1 MAKDR
6 APTWGQIEEAFGRQA
21 CSDVRALPC
30 KQDHSQ
36 LRRFFFW
43 MATSDLGNAQAA
55 FEMYR
60 SQAKPII
67 NARAATELVV
77 QVLGYWLDINEKL
90 YEVSWRRRC
99 QPVIAEAL
107 EKLSTVVGRNY
118 PYFRGNL
125 LKTPPTIIV
134 APRSLG
140 ILPWPE
146 LAGVEPKSRERV
158 ALDLVSDA
166 ALEEF
171 RNCEA
176 IFEFGQ
182 SIQRQ
187 KAPPKGAVC
196 QDWLAVKGLVQS
208 VKRAHCAGKSPLRGH
223 EVSVINRASTW
234 FRAGLPESVVIAPYM
249 EPTAV
254 LALINGC
261 LGATS
266 VATASV
272 KTLFCCGTGWNH
284 EQIDDLPL
292 NPYAYRNE
300 VECGIAER
308 AFLTRYKNRAG
319 HYVHA
324 YLEKS
329 GDTTVALRPEHDKL
343 IWTDEMEFD
352 ACPSA
357 SILKTDSSLLSILD
371 RYTVMTAPL
380 RHLTKLNGHSL
391 DRFFVSLTPN
401 GLGNTSESLNSYFKG
416 RFLGR
421 KGIGY
426 RSIRQSYT
434 SVTRRR
440 TGSLTAT
447 KYATDH
453 TGTAVIL
460 RHYDDATIRAELDE
474 AIAFFQNCIQSII
487 LENQQKLVFRLKLSV
502 EDALWFQ
509 RLSIVSGIRA
519 AISIRGQSTDVANL
533 SYLEFQPSPENFTTL
548 YLLRRSLI
556 ASRSRLGNNRWRAQ
570 GLPQLA
576 ILNAIRTH
584 ISRSGLQAQYADSV
598 RTALRSF
605 RSGKISLPPVLE
617 L

>member
-1 MAKDR
+1 MQTCGD
-6 APTWGQIEEAFGRQA
+6 I
-21 CSDVRALPC
+21 RALPC
-30 KQDHSQ
+30 KRDHSQ

-60 SQAKPII
+60 SPKPII
-67 NARAATELVV
+67 NARAATGLVV
-77 QVLGYWLDINEKL
+77 QVLGYWLDMNEKL

-99 QPVIAEAL
+99 QPVIAQAL
-107 EKLSTVVGRNY
+107 EQLGAIGGRNY
-118 PYFRGNL
+118 PDFRGNL
-125 LKTPPTIIV
+125 LKTPPTVTV
-134 APRSLG
+134 APKSLG
-140 ILPWPE
+140 MLPWPE
-146 LAGVEPKSRERV
+146 LEGVEPKSREKA
-158 ALDLVSDA
+158 ALALVSDA

-182 SIQRQ
+182 LIQKQ
-187 KAPPKGAVC
+187 KAPPEGAVRR
-196 QDWLAVKGLVQS
+196 DWLAVKGLIES
-208 VKRAHCAGKSPLRGH
+208 VRRAYSASKSSLKGH
-223 EVSVINRASTW
+223 QVGLINRASTW
-234 FRAGLPESVVIAPYM
+234 FRAGLPAGVVIPAYM
-249 EPTAV
+249 EATAV

-272 KTLFCCGTGWNH
+272 KALFCCETGWNH

-300 VECGIAER
+300 IECGIAER

-329 GDTTVALRPEHDKL
+329 GGTTVALRPEHDKL
-343 IWTDEMEFD
+343 IWTDEMDFD
-352 ACPSA
+352 ASPSA

-371 RYTVMTAPL
+371 RYAVMTAPL
-380 RHLTKLNGHSL
+380 RYLSELNGHSL

-401 GLGNTSESLNSYFKG
+401 GLGSTSESLTSYFKG
-416 RFLGR
+416 KFLGR

-434 SVTRRR
+434 TVTRRR

-453 TGTAVIL
+453 TRTAVIL
-460 RHYDDATIRAELDE
+460 RHYDDDTIRAELDE

-487 LENQQKLVFRLKLSV
+487 LENQERLAFRLEISV
-502 EDALWFQ
+502 EDARWFQ
-509 RLSIVSGIRA
+509 HLSIVSGIRA
-519 AISIRGQSTDVANL
+519 AISIQGQSADVANL
-533 SYLEFQPSPENFTTL
+533 SYLEFQPFPENYTTL

-556 ASRSRLGNNRWRAQ
+556 ASRFRLGNNRWRAQ

-584 ISRSGLQAQYADSV
+584 ISRSGLGAQYAASV
-598 RTALRSF
+598 RATLNSL